1 MTFCLPDF
9 SFSEVGHNFF
19 YDVVCRGGGKS
30 SRPQHDP
37 LYSSHFLP
45 SRCDGNTASS
55 RPPTPCWFSWPPS
68 FCCLVV
74 VSRGFF
80 SIGNSPFSGKM
91 AASAHLSWMIIRNN
105 NSFLVKKRCI
115 KKHFSTE
122 PHNLLNIASFRYN
135 GLVHKKSIDIA
146 PVDKGFKVSWKR
158 SKAAHKPASCYVSR
172 TIKSGPRVALFRL
185 RRLIRCNKYRKDL
198 TKAAL
203 RRASAILNSQKR
215 TLKVK
220 KSRPKKSD

>member
-1 MTFCLPDF
+1 MNLETN
-9 SFSEVGHNFF
+9 E
-19 YDVVCRGGGKS
+19 RW
-30 SRPQHDP
+30 P
-37 LYSSHFLP
+37 L
-45 SRCDGNTASS
+45 
-55 RPPTPCWFSWPPS
+55 S

-74 VSRGFF
+74 DSRGF
-80 SIGNSPFSGKM
+80 SSSGNSTFSGKM
-91 AASAHLSWMIIRNN
+91 SAHLSWMIIKNH

-122 PHNLLNIASFRYN
+122 PHNLLNVASFRYN

-158 SKAAHKPASCYVSR
+158 AKAAHKPASCYVSR

-215 TLKVK
+215 TLKDGKRCEELACELAGFLIERSLVVLEFEGRAALRWKWKRLVRFLWMLQDSEK
-220 KSRPKKSD
+220 KKK